1 MARTKTRRRAPTRT
15 ASRSETT
22 AGTNTKARAAG
33 IRKPRLPLQTF
44 RELLLQERDRLHQE
58 LGEMAARTARRG
70 RLDSAVEE
78 QDLDDNPGDAAT
90 ETLERGT
97 GMALERNLHD
107 ILEQIEESLGKID
120 SDTYGICDLCSGPIS
135 ARRLK
140 ALPYATLCIE
150 CQGRLEQ

>member
-1 MARTKTRRRAPTRT
+1 
-15 ASRSETT
+15 
-22 AGTNTKARAAG
+22 
-33 IRKPRLPLQTF
+33 
-44 RELLLQERDRLHQE
+44 
-58 LGEMAARTARRG
+58 MAARTARRG

-97 GMALERNLHD
+97 DMALERNLHD

-120 SDTYGICDLCSGPIS
+120 SQTYGICDLCNGPIS
-135 ARRLK
+135 VRRLK